1 MKQAKGRREMFNE
14 KIKKLRKQSQLSQE
28 DLAEKLLISRQ
39 TITKWEG
46 GFSFPDI
53 SNLIELSEL
62 FKVTVDYLVK
72 GETDC
77 AQPVNPLIKNPD
89 FQQMVQ
95 FLYVAKQN
103 TYAAGG
109 KAIPTSL
116 RLTSKDYYYTDE
128 TFTYQDSYLGN
139 SEFIGEEI
147 ISKHNTPLWGMG
159 YSGKVLD
166 ESFSSPF
173 LKDALLHLPSDFP
186 LRGPVYYNNGAYT
199 YTCKVDGDFT
209 WFNGKEEIYY
219 ENKKVYELYFHGGTL
234 V

>member
-95 FLYVAKQN
+95 FLYVAKQHPAELLIHQFYISELMYNQSNSN
-103 TYAAGG
+103 TVCF
-109 KAIPTSL
+109 L
-116 RLTSKDYYYTDE
+116 LT
-128 TFTYQDSYLGN
+128 
-139 SEFIGEEI
+139 
-147 ISKHNTPLWGMG
+147 
-159 YSGKVLD
+159 
-166 ESFSSPF
+166 
-173 LKDALLHLPSDFP
+173 LLF
-186 LRGPVYYNNGAYT
+186 
-199 YTCKVDGDFT
+199 
-209 WFNGKEEIYY
+209 
-219 ENKKVYELYFHGGTL
+219 
-234 V
+234 